1 MLLYVYAIYE
11 ICIVHVGV
19 IYIKYIMLY
28 TNRIFLE
35 HLCGVAVFQCV
46 PGIQLPR
53 VSTCPAVHISDLGTY
68 LAFPCLCR

>member
-1 MLLYVYAIYE
+1 MLYMKYVLYMLVL
-11 ICIVHVGV
+11 
-19 IYIKYIMLY
+19 YIKYIMLY